1 VTLISSVVA
10 RAAIVNLVIEQGT
23 DFSHIVGLTNSDGS
37 VFNLTG
43 YDARMQIRST
53 VTAATTLY
61 ELTVSNGRIELNAI
75 AGQLR
80 LNIPSAVTAAMT
92 WRSGVYDLEIISGTS
107 IVTRIMQGNATLS
120 LEVTR

>member
-1 VTLISSVVA
+1 MTLISSVVA

-53 VTAATTLY
+53 VSAATILY
-61 ELTVSNGRIELNAI
+61 ELTVGNGRIELSAL

-92 WRSGVYDLEIISGTS
+92 WRSGVYDLEIISGAGV
-107 IVTRIMQGNATLS
+107 VTRVMQGNATLS

>member
-1 VTLISSVVA
+1 MTLISSVVA